1 MTRSAAIQDRV
12 AGAILDAAADLL
24 ARGGEPPSMNEVAAA
39 AGVAR
44 ATLYR
49 YFPTREQLLQ
59 ALTATAIDAT
69 AARLAA
75 ADLDA
80 VPVTEGIARVAR
92 VVAAGGSKYAAL
104 VSQFGPA
111 NAGRE
116 QEQITTMIDGLL
128 RRGIDDGTFRG
139 DISAGELRFLLGS
152 LLQAAARIAAEHQA
166 GVRKPPPSSPP
177 CSCTAPGTAKIPANK
192 TRPPATAPG
201 PEPKSTATPKTADPG
216 TGQGSSRAGPEPHDA
231 KIPETERSSR

>member
-1 MTRSAAIQDRV
+1 MTRSTAIQDRV
-12 AGAILDAAADLL
+12 AAAILDAAADLL

-59 ALTATAIDAT
+59 ALTATAIEAI
-69 AARLAA
+69 AARLAE

-116 QEQITTMIDGLL
+116 QEQIATMIDALL

-139 DISAGELRFLLGS
+139 DISADELRFLLGS
-152 LLQAAARIAAEHQA
+152 LLQAAARLAAEQQA
-166 GVRKPPPSSPP
+166 GVEKTAALITTVFLRGTGNREDPSQQDQAGPHR
-177 CSCTAPGTAKIPANK
+177 TG
-192 TRPPATAPG
+192 TRPDQHSNTEDSRSRNG
-201 PEPKSTATPKTADPG
+201 DGEL
-216 TGQGSSRAGPEPHDA
+216 QGGS
-231 KIPETERSSR
+231 

>member
-59 ALTATAIDAT
+59 ALTAAAVSAT
-69 AARLAA
+69 AARLAE

-104 VSQFGPA
+104 IGQFGPA
-111 NAGRE
+111 NADRE

-128 RRGIDDGTFRG
+128 RRGIDDGTLRG
-139 DISAGELRFLLGS
+139 DISVDELRFLLGS
-152 LLQAAARIAAEHQA
+152 LLQAAARMAAEHQA
-166 GVRKPPPSSPP
+166 GVEKAAALI
-177 CSCTAPGTAKIPANK
+177 TTVFLHGTGNHQA
-192 TRPPATAPG
+192 ATA
-201 PEPKSTATPKTADPG
+201 AADASAYTNP
-216 TGQGSSRAGPEPHDA
+216 
-231 KIPETERSSR
+231 

>member
-1 MTRSAAIQDRV
+1 
-12 AGAILDAAADLL
+12 
-24 ARGGEPPSMNEVAAA
+24 MNEVAAA

-59 ALTATAIDAT
+59 ALTTAATGTI

-111 NAGRE
+111 NASRE

-128 RRGIDDGTFRG
+128 RRGIDDGTFRD

-152 LLQAAARIAAEHQA
+152 LLQAAARLAAEQQA
-166 GVRKPPPSSPP
+166 GV
-177 CSCTAPGTAKIPANK
+177 
-192 TRPPATAPG
+192 
-201 PEPKSTATPKTADPG
+201 EKTAALITTVFLHG
-216 TGQGSSRAGPEPHDA
+216 TGNRQDPSKQDQAVRQRTGIGPDQHSHEEDGRSRHGTGAG
-231 KIPETERSSR
+231 RS

>member
-1 MTRSAAIQDRV
+1 VTRSAAIHDRV

-24 ARGGEPPSMNEVAAA
+24 AQGGEPPSMSEVAAA

-49 YFPTREQLLQ
+49 YFPTRERLLQ
-59 ALTATAIDAT
+59 ALMAAAVGAT

-80 VPVTEGIARVAR
+80 VPVAEGIARIAR

-104 VSQFGPA
+104 VSQFGPV
-111 NAGRE
+111 NASRE

-128 RRGIDDGTFRG
+128 RRGIDDGTFRD
-139 DISAGELRFLLGS
+139 DISADELRFLLGS
-152 LLQAAARIAAEHQA
+152 LLQAAARLAAEHETGA
-166 GVRKPPPSSPP
+166 EKAAALITTVFLH
-177 CSCTAPGTAKIPANK
+177 
-192 TRPPATAPG
+192 
-201 PEPKSTATPKTADPG
+201 G
-216 TGQGSSRAGPEPHDA
+216 TGA
-231 KIPETERSSR
+231 KRS

>member
-1 MTRSAAIQDRV
+1 
-12 AGAILDAAADLL
+12 
-24 ARGGEPPSMNEVAAA
+24 MNEVAAA

-49 YFPTREQLLQ
+49 YFPTRERLLQ
-59 ALTATAIDAT
+59 ALTAAATGAI
-69 AARLAA
+69 AARLAE

-80 VPVTEGIARVAR
+80 VPVPEGIARIAR

-104 VSQFGPA
+104 VSQLGPA
-111 NAGRE
+111 DAGRE

-152 LLQAAARIAAEHQA
+152 LLQAAARLAAEQQA
-166 GVRKPPPSSPP
+166 GAEKAAALITTAFLHGTCNREDPSEQDRAVRRR
-177 CSCTAPGTAKIPANK
+177 AGT
-192 TRPPATAPG
+192 G
-201 PEPKSTATPKTADPG
+201 PEQDSNTQDG
-216 TGQGSSRAGPEPHDA
+216 RSRNGAGARHP
-231 KIPETERSSR
+231 

>member
-1 MTRSAAIQDRV
+1 MTRSPAIQDRI

-49 YFPTREQLLQ
+49 YFPTRERLLQ
-59 ALTATAIDAT
+59 ALTAAATGAT
-69 AARLAA
+69 AARLAE
-75 ADLDA
+75 ADLDG
-80 VPVTEGIARVAR
+80 VPVAEGIARVAR

-104 VSQFGPA
+104 VGQFGPA
-111 NAGRE
+111 DAGRE

-128 RRGIDDGTFRG
+128 RRGIDDGTFRD

-152 LLQAAARIAAEHQA
+152 LLQAAARLAAEHQA
-166 GVRKPPPSSPP
+166 GVEKAAALI
-177 CSCTAPGTAKIPANK
+177 TTVFLHGTGNHQA
-192 TRPPATAPG
+192 ATA
-201 PEPKSTATPKTADPG
+201 AADASGYTNP
-216 TGQGSSRAGPEPHDA
+216 
-231 KIPETERSSR
+231 

>member
-1 MTRSAAIQDRV
+1 VTRSTAIQDRV
-12 AGAILDAAADLL
+12 AGAILDAAAGLL
-24 ARGGEPPSMNEVAAA
+24 ARGGEPPSMSEVAAA

-59 ALTATAIDAT
+59 ALTAAATGAIAT
-69 AARLAA
+69 RLAE

-80 VPVTEGIARVAR
+80 VPVPEGIARVAR

-104 VSQFGPA
+104 VSQLGPA
-111 NAGRE
+111 DAGRE

-139 DISAGELRFLLGS
+139 DITAGELRFLLGS
-152 LLQAAARIAAEHQA
+152 LLQAAARLAAEQQA
-166 GVRKPPPSSPP
+166 GAEKAAALITTAFLHGTGNREDPSEQDRAVRRR
-177 CSCTAPGTAKIPANK
+177 AGT
-192 TRPPATAPG
+192 G
-201 PEPKSTATPKTADPG
+201 PEQNRNPADGGSRTG
-216 TGQGSSRAGPEPHDA
+216 TVARRP
-231 KIPETERSSR
+231 

>member
-12 AGAILDAAADLL
+12 AGAILDAAAGLL

-49 YFPTREQLLQ
+49 HFPTRERLLQ
-59 ALTATAIDAT
+59 ELTATAVSAT
-69 AARLAA
+69 ATRLAE

-80 VPVTEGIARVAR
+80 VPVTEGIARIAR

-104 VSQFGPA
+104 VSQLDPA
-111 NAGRE
+111 DAGRE

-139 DISAGELRFLLGS
+139 DITLGELRLLLGS
-152 LLQAAARIAAEHQA
+152 LLQAAARMTAEHQA
-166 GVRKPPPSSPP
+166 GVEKAAALIT
-177 CSCTAPGTAKIPANK
+177 TAFLHGTGN
-192 TRPPATAPG
+192 REG
-201 PEPKSTATPKTADPG
+201 PREQDQAVRRRPG
-216 TGQGSSRAGPEPHDA
+216 TGPDQHSN
-231 KIPETERSSR
+231 T

>member
-1 MTRSAAIQDRV
+1 MTRSTAIQDRV

-39 AGVAR
+39 AGVGR

-59 ALTATAIDAT
+59 ALTATATGAI

-128 RRGIDDGTFRG
+128 RRGIDDGTFRD

-152 LLQAAARIAAEHQA
+152 LLQAAARLAAEQQA
-166 GVRKPPPSSPP
+166 GV
-177 CSCTAPGTAKIPANK
+177 
-192 TRPPATAPG
+192 
-201 PEPKSTATPKTADPG
+201 EKTAALITTVFLRGTGNLEDPSGQDQAVRRRPG
-216 TGQGSSRAGPEPHDA
+216 TGPEQDSNTEDGRSRNGTGARRP
-231 KIPETERSSR
+231 

>member
-12 AGAILDAAADLL
+12 AGAILDAAAGLL

-49 YFPTREQLLQ
+49 HFPPRERLLQ
-59 ALTATAIDAT
+59 ELTATAVSAT
-69 AARLAA
+69 VTRLAE

-80 VPVTEGIARVAR
+80 VPVTEGIARIAR

-116 QEQITTMIDGLL
+116 EEQIATMI
-128 RRGIDDGTFRG
+128 
-139 DISAGELRFLLGS
+139 
-152 LLQAAARIAAEHQA
+152 
-166 GVRKPPPSSPP
+166 
-177 CSCTAPGTAKIPANK
+177 
-192 TRPPATAPG
+192 
-201 PEPKSTATPKTADPG
+201 
-216 TGQGSSRAGPEPHDA
+216 
-231 KIPETERSSR
+231 

>member
-1 MTRSAAIQDRV
+1 MTRSTAIQDRV
-12 AGAILDAAADLL
+12 ADAILDAAADLL

-59 ALTATAIDAT
+59 ALTATAIEAT
-69 AARLAA
+69 AARLAE

-80 VPVTEGIARVAR
+80 VPVAEGIARVAR

-116 QEQITTMIDGLL
+116 QEQITTIIDGLL
-128 RRGIDDGTFRG
+128 RRGIDDGTFRD
-139 DISAGELRFLLGS
+139 DITAGELTFLLGS
-152 LLQAAARIAAEHQA
+152 LLQAAARLAAERQA
-166 GVRKPPPSSPP
+166 GVEKAAALI
-177 CSCTAPGTAKIPANK
+177 TMVFLH
-192 TRPPATAPG
+192 
-201 PEPKSTATPKTADPG
+201 G
-216 TGQGSSRAGPEPHDA
+216 TGNRTDPSEQDQAVRRRAGTEPGQDSN
-231 KIPETERSSR
+231 TEDGRSRNGTGARRL

>member
-1 MTRSAAIQDRV
+1 MTRSTAIQDRV
-12 AGAILDAAADLL
+12 AGAILDAAASLL

-49 YFPTREQLLQ
+49 HFPTRERLLQ
-59 ALTATAIDAT
+59 ELTATAISAT
-69 AARLAA
+69 ATRLAE

-104 VSQFGPA
+104 VSQLDPA
-111 NAGRE
+111 DAGRE

-139 DISAGELRFLLGS
+139 DITLDELRLLLGS
-152 LLQAAARIAAEHQA
+152 LLQAAARMTAEHQA
-166 GVRKPPPSSPP
+166 GVEKAAALITTAFLHGTGNREDPSEQDQ
-177 CSCTAPGTAKIPANK
+177 AV
-192 TRPPATAPG
+192 RRR
-201 PEPKSTATPKTADPG
+201 PG
-216 TGQGSSRAGPEPHDA
+216 TGPDQHSN
-231 KIPETERSSR
+231 TEDDRSGNGTGARRP

>member
-1 MTRSAAIQDRV
+1 MTRSTAIQDRV

-49 YFPTREQLLQ
+49 YFPTRERLLQ
-59 ALTATAIDAT
+59 DLITTATAEA
-69 AARLAA
+69 AARLAE

-128 RRGIDDGTFRG
+128 RRGIDDGTFRD

-152 LLQAAARIAAEHQA
+152 LLQAAARLAAEQQA
-166 GVRKPPPSSPP
+166 GV
-177 CSCTAPGTAKIPANK
+177 
-192 TRPPATAPG
+192 
-201 PEPKSTATPKTADPG
+201 EKTAALITTVFLHGTGNLEDPSGQDQAVRRRPG
-216 TGQGSSRAGPEPHDA
+216 TGPEQDSNTEDGRSRNGTGARRP
-231 KIPETERSSR
+231 

>member
-1 MTRSAAIQDRV
+1 MTRSTAIQDRV

-69 AARLAA
+69 ATRLAE

-104 VSQFGPA
+104 VSQFGARTTPA
-111 NAGRE
+111 ASKNRS
-116 QEQITTMIDGLL
+116 
-128 RRGIDDGTFRG
+128 RR
-139 DISAGELRFLLGS
+139 
-152 LLQAAARIAAEHQA
+152 
-166 GVRKPPPSSPP
+166 
-177 CSCTAPGTAKIPANK
+177 
-192 TRPPATAPG
+192 
-201 PEPKSTATPKTADPG
+201 
-216 TGQGSSRAGPEPHDA
+216 
-231 KIPETERSSR
+231 

>member
-59 ALTATAIDAT
+59 ALTTAAVSAT
-69 AARLAA
+69 AARLAE

-92 VVAAGGSKYAAL
+92 VVAAGGSKYAGL

-111 NAGRE
+111 DADRE

-128 RRGIDDGTFRG
+128 RRGIDDGTFRD
-139 DISAGELRFLLGS
+139 DISAGELRFLLGC
-152 LLQAAARIAAEHQA
+152 LLQAAARLAAEHQA
-166 GVRKPPPSSPP
+166 GVEKAAALI
-177 CSCTAPGTAKIPANK
+177 TTVFLH
-192 TRPPATAPG
+192 
-201 PEPKSTATPKTADPG
+201 G
-216 TGQGSSRAGPEPHDA
+216 TG
-231 KIPETERSSR
+231 K

>member
-1 MTRSAAIQDRV
+1 VTRSTAIQDRV

-59 ALTATAIDAT
+59 ALTATATGAI
-69 AARLAA
+69 AARLAE

-104 VSQFGPA
+104 VSQFGPG

-152 LLQAAARIAAEHQA
+152 LLQAAARLAAEQQA
-166 GVRKPPPSSPP
+166 GVEKTAALITTVFLHGTGNREDPSGQDQ
-177 CSCTAPGTAKIPANK
+177 AVRRRPGTEPDQHSNTEDGRSRNG
-192 TRPPATAPG
+192 TRARRP
-201 PEPKSTATPKTADPG
+201 
-216 TGQGSSRAGPEPHDA
+216 
-231 KIPETERSSR
+231 

>member
-1 MTRSAAIQDRV
+1 MTRSTAIQDRV
-12 AGAILDAAADLL
+12 TGAILDAAADLL

-59 ALTATAIDAT
+59 ALTAAAISAT
-69 AARLAA
+69 AARLAE

-92 VVAAGGSKYAAL
+92 VVAASGSRYAAL
-104 VSQFGPA
+104 VSQLGPA
-111 NAGRE
+111 DAGRE
-116 QEQITTMIDGLL
+116 QEQITTILDALL
-128 RRGIDDGTFRG
+128 RRGIDDGTFRD

-152 LLQAAARIAAEHQA
+152 LLLAAARLAAEHHA
-166 GVRKPPPSSPP
+166 GVEKAAALITTAFLHGTGNREDPSEQDQ
-177 CSCTAPGTAKIPANK
+177 AARRRPGTAPDQHSNTEDGRSRNPTGAR
-192 TRPPATAPG
+192 RP
-201 PEPKSTATPKTADPG
+201 
-216 TGQGSSRAGPEPHDA
+216 
-231 KIPETERSSR
+231 

>member
-1 MTRSAAIQDRV
+1 MTRSTAIQDRV

-59 ALTATAIDAT
+59 ALTAAAIEAI
-69 AARLAA
+69 AARLAE

-116 QEQITTMIDGLL
+116 EEQIATMIDGLL

-152 LLQAAARIAAEHQA
+152 LLQAAARLAAEQQA
-166 GVRKPPPSSPP
+166 GVEK
-177 CSCTAPGTAKIPANK
+177 TAALITTVFLHGTANRENPSEPDQAVRHR
-192 TRPPATAPG
+192 TGTG
-201 PEPKSTATPKTADPG
+201 PEEHSNTEDSRPG
-216 TGQGSSRAGPEPHDA
+216 RP
-231 KIPETERSSR
+231 RR